1 MKIGITGASG
11 FIAGELIP
19 RLVERGHSCVA
30 FSRSADRKVLGCEV
44 TRGLG
49 PGVEPD
55 LGGLDAIVNLAG
67 ESILGRWAS
76 AKKQR
81 IRDSRIQVTRQI
93 VDAIAASTVRVLV
106 SASASGIYGDRG
118 DELLPES
125 AAAGRGFLADVCG
138 EWEAEAQRAREFG
151 ARVSLPRIGF
161 VVAPAGGAMD
171 LIRPVF
177 KLGLGGRLGG
187 GEQWMPWVHVADVAG
202 LIVHLLERDAL
213 DGAFNA
219 AAPNPVRN
227 ADFTRAVA
235 TAVHRP
241 AFFPVPSLALR
252 VALGELAAIALD
264 SARVLPERTL
274 ASGYVFQFSQ
284 IADALR

>member
-11 FIAGELIP
+11 FIATWLIP
-19 RLVERGHSCVA
+19 RLIDGGHECVA
-30 FSRSADRKVLGCEV
+30 FSRSSSRLVTGCRE
-44 TRGLG
+44 TRVIG
-49 PGVEPD
+49 PETTPD
-55 LGGLDAIVNLAG
+55 LGGLDALVNLAG
-67 ESILGRWAS
+67 ESILGRWTS

-81 IRDSRIQVTRQI
+81 IRNSRIQVMRQI
-93 VDAIAASTVRVLV
+93 VDAMAASTVRVLV
-106 SASASGIYGDRG
+106 STSASGIYGDRG

-138 EWEAEAQRAREFG
+138 EWEAEAMRARAFG
-151 ARVSLPRIGF
+151 ARVALPRIGF
-161 VVAPAGGAMD
+161 VVAPNGGAMD
-171 LIRPVF
+171 LIRPIF

-187 GEQWMPWVHVADVAG
+187 GEQWMPWVHVADVVG
-202 LIVHLLERDAL
+202 LVVHLLERDAL

-219 AAPNPVRN
+219 TAPNPVRN

-252 VALGELAAIALD
+252 VVLGELAAIALD

>member
-11 FIAGELIP
+11 FIATWLIP
-19 RLVERGHSCVA
+19 RLIDGGHECVA
-30 FSRSADRKVLGCEV
+30 FSRSSSRLVTGCRE
-44 TRGLG
+44 TRVIG
-49 PGVEPD
+49 PETTPD

-67 ESILGRWAS
+67 ESILGRWTS

-93 VDAIAASTVRVLV
+93 VDAMAASTVRVLV
-106 SASASGIYGDRG
+106 STSASGIYGDRG

-138 EWEAEAQRAREFG
+138 EWEAEAMRARAFG
-151 ARVSLPRIGF
+151 ARVALPRIGF
-161 VVAPAGGAMD
+161 VVAPNGGAMD
-171 LIRPVF
+171 LIRPIF

-187 GEQWMPWVHVADVAG
+187 GEQWMPWVHVADVVG
-202 LIVHLLERDAL
+202 LVVHLLERDAL

-219 AAPNPVRN
+219 TAPNPVRN

-252 VALGELAAIALD
+252 VVLGELAAIALD